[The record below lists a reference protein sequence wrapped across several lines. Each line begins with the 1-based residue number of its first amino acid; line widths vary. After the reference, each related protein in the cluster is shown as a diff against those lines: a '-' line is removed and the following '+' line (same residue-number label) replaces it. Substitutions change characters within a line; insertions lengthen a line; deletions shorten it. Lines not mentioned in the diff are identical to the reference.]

1 MRLCVSGPMLMMAGL
16 SCYNRGNI
24 LSGPAAVSEGVTEG
38 LREGGEMLGVGGQEM
53 ANLKL
58 HV

>member
-38 LREGGEMLGVGGQEM
+38 LREGGEMGGQEM

>member
-1 MRLCVSGPMLMMAGL
+1 MCLYESGPMLMMAGL
-16 SCYNRGNI
+16 SCYSRGNI
-24 LSGPAAVSEGVTEG
+24 LSWPAVREG
-38 LREGGEMLGVGGQEM
+38 GGEMLGGGGQEM